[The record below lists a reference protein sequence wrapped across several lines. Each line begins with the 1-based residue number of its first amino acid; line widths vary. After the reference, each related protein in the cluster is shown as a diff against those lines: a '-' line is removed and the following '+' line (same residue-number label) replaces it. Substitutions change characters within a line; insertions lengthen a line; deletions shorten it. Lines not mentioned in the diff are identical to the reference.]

1 MIEGVSGSLV
11 SQHYAEHLLGAAF
24 AGRLGEQSRDQA
36 RRRVRAWWRRD
47 GCVLGPSSSLRA
59 IFDLGAAPL
68 LGVLGF
74 SARQPR
80 EVSRGILLL
89 GDAVSPSI
97 TVPLIIGAWGAPLD
111 SAWGAAARESARL
124 GCAWALCFNG
134 KSLRLC
140 DGRSAFARG
149 HLEFDLEA
157 LADHPAAMALFWGA
171 LRADALHAITPA
183 IADGSARH
191 GVAVSASLR
200 NGVRDALLLL
210 LRAMLASRARRGA
223 SRFDSTR
230 LACTLDQAFTIVYRV
245 LFLLFAESRSLVPT
259 WHPVYRRSYTIE
271 RLRRQAET
279 PGSERGIWEALQAVS
294 RLAHAGCHA
303 GSLVVAPFNGR
314 LFAPSRAPLAET
326 VRLDD
331 RLVADALMALTTLT
345 SAGRRERVA
354 FGDLGVEQLGA
365 VYESLLD
372 YEPQWDGFGTCV
384 ERPARAARTGSE
396 TARLERP
403 PACLDRSGRAARTGP
418 EAMGQTRGITLV
430 SRGEIRKSSGTF
442 YTPRAITEY
451 LVRHTLQPLVE
462 HATAD
467 GILRLR
473 VLDPAM
479 GSGAL
484 LVAACR
490 YLATAYETALVRE
503 RGCFAAD
510 IGEADRA
517 GFRRLVAQH
526 CLYGVDL
533 NPMAVQVARLSM
545 WLTTLARGR
554 PLSFLDHRL
563 VTGDSLVG
571 ATLEDVLRQPPGGSP
586 SRRASGLLPLFECD
600 GAAAA
605 MRSVVPVRDRLAAT
619 PDDTADAV
627 HAKERMLAATRA
639 PASAMTALRRVAD
652 LWCAC
657 WFWAGTTVPQPG
669 PAEFGDLA
677 AALRSGAAS
686 LPASLARP
694 RLDEAQRIASE
705 RRFLHWTL
713 EFPEVFFDR
722 DGAPLDAPGFDA
734 ILGNPPWDMVRGDTG
749 GGEARGARR
758 SSAALLTRFVRQSG
772 IYRACTEG
780 HANQYQLFVERSLS
794 LLRLGGRLGL
804 VLPWGLA
811 SDHGSAALRR
821 LLFERCD
828 TDTVVG
834 FENSGGIFPIHRGV
848 RFLLLSASPGGTTR
862 EVQCRLGERDPAVLD
877 EADHGPNAG
886 AARELGVRLTPALLR
901 RLSGPGLAIP
911 YLRGTAELR
920 VVERLAATCPA
931 LADERGW
938 GARFGRELNRS
949 DDKGLFSRRKAGIP
963 VVEGK
968 HVDPFA
974 VRLEDCDL
982 RITNPD
988 GLPGPALR
996 EAVRRHR
1003 LAYRDV
1009 ASATNRLTL
1018 ISAIVPPGAVTVH
1031 TLYCLK
1037 DPAPL
1042 DDQLVLCC
1050 LLNSF
1055 AANFLVRLRVTT
1067 HLGTATVERL
1077 PVPRPPA
1084 ASWVAERL
1092 RHLGRELRDAGGRN
1106 PAAYAEA
1113 QGLAALL
1120 YGLTADEFTLILESF
1135 PLVDADVKAASAD
1148 WHRHLAARPGQV

>member
-1 MIEGVSGSLV
+1 MIAGVRGTLV
-11 SQHYAEHLLGAAF
+11 SHHYAEHLLGAAF
-24 AGRLGEQSRDQA
+24 AGRLGERTRDQA
-36 RRRVRAWWRRD
+36 RRRIRAWWRRE
-47 GCVLGPSSSLRA
+47 GCALGPSSSLRS
-59 IFDLGAAPL
+59 IFDRGAAPL
-68 LGVLGF
+68 LDVLGF
-74 SARQPR
+74 SVRRPR
-80 EVSRGILLL
+80 EARRGNLLL
-89 GDAVSPSI
+89 GDAESQSR
-97 TVPLIIGAWGAPLD
+97 TLPLLVAAWGAPLD
-111 SAWGAAARESARL
+111 DAWGAVASESARM
-124 GCAWALCFNG
+124 GCTWVLCFNG
-134 KSLRLC
+134 RSLRLC
-140 DGRSAFARG
+140 DGRNTFARG

-157 LADHPAAMALFWGA
+157 VADHPAAMALLWGT
-171 LRADALHAITPA
+171 LRADAVHVITAAIV
-183 IADGSARH
+183 DDSARH

-200 NGVRDALLLL
+200 LGVRDALLLL
-210 LRAMLASRARRGA
+210 LRGMLASGARRA
-223 SRFDSTR
+223 APRTDSVR
-230 LACTLDQAFTIVYRV
+230 LAWTLDQAITIVYRV

-271 RLRRQAET
+271 GLCRQADT

-303 GSLVVAPFNGR
+303 GSLVVSPFNGR
-314 LFAPSRAPLAET
+314 LFAPARAPLAET

-331 RLVADALMALTTLT
+331 RLVADALTSLTTRT
-345 SAGRRERVA
+345 SAGRRERVS

-365 VYESLLD
+365 VYESVLD
-372 YEPQWDGFGTCV
+372 YEPLVRGSGPCV
-384 ERPARAARTGSE
+384 S
-396 TARLERP
+396 
-403 PACLDRSGRAARTGP
+403 
-418 EAMGQTRGITLV
+418 LV

-442 YTPRAITEY
+442 YTPRAITGY

-462 HATAD
+462 GATPD
-467 GILRLR
+467 GILRLK

-490 YLATAYETALVRE
+490 FLAAAYETALVRE
-503 RGCFAAD
+503 RGCFASD

-571 ATLEDVLRQPPGGSP
+571 ATLEDVSRQPPGGRP
-586 SRRASGLLPLFECD
+586 SRRPNSLLPLFECD
-600 GAAAA
+600 DAAAA
-605 MRSVVPVRDRLAAT
+605 MRSVVPVRDHLAAV

-627 HAKERMLAATRA
+627 RAKERMLAATRA
-639 PASAMTALRRVAD
+639 PGSAMTALRRVAD

-657 WFWAGTTVPQPG
+657 WFWAGTPVPQPG

-686 LPASLARP
+686 LPASISQP
-694 RLDEAQRIASE
+694 RLDEAQRIANE

-713 EFPEVFFDR
+713 EFPEVFVDG
-722 DGAPLDAPGFDA
+722 DGAPLGAPGFDA
-734 ILGNPPWDMVRGDTG
+734 ILGNPPWEMVRGDTG
-749 GGEARGARR
+749 DDEARGARR
-758 SSAALLTRFVRQSG
+758 GAAALLTRFIRQSG
-772 IYRACTEG
+772 VYRACADG
-780 HANQYQLFVERSLS
+780 HANQYQVFVERSLS
-794 LLRLGGRLGL
+794 LLRRGGRLGL

-828 TDTVVG
+828 TDAIVG
-834 FENSGGIFPIHRGV
+834 FENSSGIFPIHRGV
-848 RFLLLSASPGGTTR
+848 RFLLLSSSPGSTTR
-862 EVQCRLGERDPAVLD
+862 EVRCRLGERDPAVLD

-886 AARELGVRLTPALLR
+886 AAGERGVTLTPALLR

-911 YLRGTAELR
+911 YFRGRPELQL
-920 VVERLAATCPA
+920 VERLVAAHPA

-949 DDKGLFSRRKAGIP
+949 DDAALFARRKTGMP

-968 HVDPFA
+968 HVDPFG
-974 VRLEDCDL
+974 VRLEECEL
-982 RITNPD
+982 RVTKPG
-988 GLPGPALR
+988 GLPGTAVR

-1031 TLYCLK
+1031 TLHCLR
-1037 DPAPL
+1037 DPMPL
-1042 DDQLVLCC
+1042 DDQVVLCC
-1050 LLNSF
+1050 MLNSF
-1055 AANFLVRLRVTT
+1055 AANFLVRLWVTT

-1084 ASWVAERL
+1084 ESRATVRL
-1092 RHLGRELRDAGGRN
+1092 RQLGRDLLEAGGRN

-1120 YGLTADEFTLILESF
+1120 YGLTPGEFTLVLESF
-1135 PLVDADVKAASAD
+1135 PLVDADVKAAAAECHS
-1148 WHRHLAARPGQV
+1148 RLAARPGQV